1 MAVQDI
7 AKHDYCFLI
16 CFQLLS
22 KLYRAR
28 YKTNITKDFLLRIIK
43 IPPGNVSGIS
53 QYLF

>member
-1 MAVQDI
+1 VTTELNYIYSRCIPMAVQDI

-28 YKTNITKDFLLRIIK
+28 YKTNITKDF
-43 IPPGNVSGIS
+43 
-53 QYLF
+53 Y